1 MKRYQIDCFG
11 SSEFQGLTLQNAHS
25 IFISLIYT
33 ARFNPNTPIITNISI
48 NAGNAEQNENI
59 HQNKLQSHTSNA
71 KYPMA
76 TEAVECVMIESSA
89 TDDENIVRPERN
101 PTYSTQS
108 NPIATESPAASSI
121 SFLE

>member
-1 MKRYQIDCFG
+1 
-11 SSEFQGLTLQNAHS
+11 
-25 IFISLIYT
+25 
-33 ARFNPNTPIITNISI
+33 
-48 NAGNAEQNENI
+48 
-59 HQNKLQSHTSNA
+59 
-71 KYPMA
+71 MA

-89 TDDENIVRPERN
+89 TDDENIVSPERN

>member
-1 MKRYQIDCFG
+1 M
-11 SSEFQGLTLQNAHS
+11 L
-25 IFISLIYT
+25 FISLIYT

-48 NAGNAEQNENI
+48 KAGNAEQNENI

-89 TDDENIVRPERN
+89 TDDENIVSPERN